1 MSYLVH
7 VHHPLNHVGLSGVLD
22 GLSLPPDRGE
32 GDVGWEEEEEAEEGE
47 EGDDDGGQIEASV
60 GSVGRGRVGGVGSTV
75 GLCRSTVGVGLRGSV
90 ALISP
95 DSGSESERCEEESGS
110 NVTQHDVGVRA
121 GAGLSGGE
129 GGSSRYTRTG
139 HSALLTP
146 EEQST
151 DLRPQTPPPLPALS
165 EHNNTRLYL
174 LDNNN
179 NLYNNNN

>member
-7 VHHPLNHVGLSGVLD
+7 VHHPLNHVGLSGILD
-22 GLSLPPDRGE
+22 GLSLPPDGGE
-32 GDVGWEEEEEAEEGE
+32 GHVGGEEKEEAEEGE

-129 GGSSRYTRTG
+129 GGSSRYTEGLTG

-146 EEQST
+146 PAT
-151 DLRPQTPPPLPALS
+151 ALRPQPPPGLA
-165 EHNNTRLYL
+165 EITQQHWQ
-174 LDNNN
+174 
-179 NLYNNNN
+179 